1 MRQVRNTQ
9 LEFGKVRIE
18 DIEVNLKSRDD
29 IVAKGGFLVNTSC
42 NIPPLH
48 FTV

>member
-18 DIEVNLKSRDD
+18 DIELDLKSRDD
-29 IVAKGGFLVNTSC
+29 IPAKGGFLANASC

-48 FTV
+48 FAV

>member
-18 DIEVNLKSRDD
+18 DIELDFKSRDD
-29 IVAKGGFLVNTSC
+29 IPAKEGFLANTSC

-48 FTV
+48 FAV